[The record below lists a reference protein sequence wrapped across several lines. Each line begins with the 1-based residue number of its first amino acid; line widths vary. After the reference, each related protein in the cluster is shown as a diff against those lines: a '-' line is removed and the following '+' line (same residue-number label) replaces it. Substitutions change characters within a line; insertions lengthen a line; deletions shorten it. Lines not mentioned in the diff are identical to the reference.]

1 MRKSIA
7 FIALALLMVFSTARP
22 ATTVSAADKTVLRMT
37 WWGSQNRHDRTIKV
51 VEMYEAAN
59 PTIDI
64 VYEFAGFNDYW
75 TKLNTQASGK
85 NLPCLIQQDYAFI
98 QQWMQQKLII
108 PLDPFVKD
116 GTLSIA
122 DVPDAA
128 ISGGRIN
135 NQLYGVSLGINS
147 QSVIIDLEAFE
158 KAGVAVPKADWTWED
173 FEKIALQLHE
183 KLGIWGGGPGIQDE
197 QLWKSLY
204 LSNGEWAF
212 SADGTQIG
220 YKDDAALVEYFK
232 MLVRLMDAKALPGQD
247 TQAQYDK
254 AGPEGAPIVTRKS
267 AMQYQWSNQVVAV
280 WKASGADRKLTL
292 VPLPR
297 LKGGKS
303 ANYVKPSMF
312 FSVTSQCGSP
322 ELEKE
327 AAKFINYFTNT
338 TEANDVLFAERGVPI
353 STKILEYLRPKLDP
367 ATAETFR
374 YLAAVQK
381 DVSPIPPADPAGW
394 PDIRTN
400 VYVPLFVEPVLFKQ
414 SSPEDGAKTLRAEV
428 NKILAKNK
436 K

>member
-1 MRKSIA
+1 MRKMA
-7 FIALALLMVFSTARP
+7 LFLALAFMLVL
-22 ATTVSAADKTVLRMT
+22 TTMNPVKAADKTTLRMT
-37 WWGSQNRHDRTIKV
+37 WWGSQSRHDRTIKV
-51 VEMYEAAN
+51 VEMYEAAH
-59 PTIDI
+59 PDLDI

-98 QQWMQQKLII
+98 KQWQAQKLII

-116 GTLSIA
+116 GTLDLK

-128 ISGGRIN
+128 LAGGRISD
-135 NQLYGVSLGINS
+135 QLYGVNLGVNS
-147 QSVIIDLEAFE
+147 QSMILDVAAFE
-158 KAGVAVPKADWTWED
+158 KAGVALPKPDWTWAD
-173 FEKIALQLHE
+173 FEKIVLQLHE
-183 KLGIWGGGPGIQDE
+183 KLGVWGAGPTMQDE
-197 QLWKSLY
+197 QMWKSLY

-212 SADGTQIG
+212 NPEGTEIG
-220 YKDDAALVEYFK
+220 YKDDKPVVDYFK
-232 MLVRLMDAKALPGQD
+232 MLVRLIDAKAMPGQD
-247 TQAQYDK
+247 AQAQYDK
-254 AGPEGAPIVTRKS
+254 AGPEGAPIVTSKGVT
-267 AMQYQWSNQVVAV
+267 QYQWSNQVVAV
-280 WKASGADRKLTL
+280 WKASGADRKFTL

-297 LKGGKS
+297 IEGGKS
-303 ANYVKPSMF
+303 ANYIKPSMF

-327 AAKFINYFTNT
+327 AAKFISFFTNSK
-338 TEANDVLFAERGVPI
+338 EANDILFAERGVPVSSVI
-353 STKILEYLRPKLDP
+353 RDYLQPKLDP

-381 DVSPIPPADPAGW
+381 DVSPIPPPDPAGW

-400 VYVPLFVEPVLFKQ
+400 VYIPLFVEPVLFKQ
-414 SSPEDGAKTLRAEV
+414 STPEDGAKTLRAEV